1 MMVKPKHQRLVLVIL
16 AVAALIG
23 AVLLAMWGL
32 QDRAA
37 YFVTPSDIA
46 AGKATPDKAM
56 RLGGMVVKG
65 SLSAIPTASPSAS
78 PSATARRETPVVFR
92 GITPDLFRE
101 GSGVV
106 AEGRLDPNGLFVA
119 DNILAKHDERYMP
132 PQMADRGRQRRSDRR
147 SRSCRA
153 VAGRRAGRA
162 AAGAG
167 LRAGRRAGAGDRDR
181 PRRRA
186 WRRGC

>member
-1 MMVKPKHQRLVLVIL
+1 MIVRPKHQRLVLIVL
-16 AVAALIG
+16 AVVAVVG

-46 AGKATPDKAM
+46 SGKTAPDKAM

-65 SLSAIPTASPSAS
+65 SLKRDPDGLTVRFIVSDTKA
-78 PSATARRETPVVFR
+78 ETPVVYR

-106 AEGRLDPNGLFVA
+106 VEGRLDATGLFVA
-119 DNILAKHDERYMP
+119 DHILAKHDERYMP
-132 PQMADRGRQRRSDRR
+132 PQMANE
-147 SRSCRA
+147 
-153 VAGRRAGRA
+153 A
-162 AAGAG
+162 AAQ
-167 LRAGRRAGAGDRDR
+167 
-181 PRRRA
+181 
-186 WRRGC
+186 

>member
-1 MMVKPKHQRLVLVIL
+1 MIVRPKHQRLVLVVL
-16 AVAALIG
+16 AIAALSG

-37 YFVTPSDIA
+37 YFVTPSDIV
-46 AGKATPDKAM
+46 AGKATPDRAM

-65 SLSAIPTASPSAS
+65 SLKRDPDGLTIRFLVGDTR
-78 PSATARRETPVVFR
+78 ATTPVVYR

-132 PQMADRGRQRRSDRR
+132 PQMAGQ
-147 SRSCRA
+147 
-153 VAGRRAGRA
+153 
-162 AAGAG
+162 
-167 LRAGRRAGAGDRDR
+167 
-181 PRRRA
+181 
-186 WRRGC
+186 